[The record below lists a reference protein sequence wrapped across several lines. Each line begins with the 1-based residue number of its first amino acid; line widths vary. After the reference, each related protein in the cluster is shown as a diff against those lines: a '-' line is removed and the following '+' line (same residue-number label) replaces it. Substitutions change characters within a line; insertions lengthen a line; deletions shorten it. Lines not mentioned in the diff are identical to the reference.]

1 MGNFVFAIMVSI
13 FALRPL
19 GSTFVYLD
27 LNQSSN
33 LRIELVNDNLP
44 RSFVFH
50 FVRLS
55 VPSDFQFMQCVRGMC
70 YPLDSVQVS
79 VPAGVTDTIQLDFY
93 AGSEASP
100 LNAIYKVYDANR
112 PQDRD
117 SIFITGQVPV
127 KDFPRK
133 VYYKS
138 GKLYG
143 AAIKKVEVYDVKGA
157 LLFTRDFG
165 SVGFVTLKLEKG
177 VYFLK
182 VYTVY
187 GIENLKI
194 VEVE

>member
-1 MGNFVFAIMVSI
+1 
-13 FALRPL
+13 
-19 GSTFVYLD
+19 
-27 LNQSSN
+27 
-33 LRIELVNDNLP
+33 
-44 RSFVFH
+44 
-50 FVRLS
+50 
-55 VPSDFQFMQCVRGMC
+55 MC
-70 YPLDSVQVS
+70 YPLDSVRVS

-93 AGSEASP
+93 AGSEAGP
-100 LNAIYKVYDANR
+100 LNAIYKVYDDNR

-127 KDFPRK
+127 KDFASK

-143 AAIKKVEVYDVKGA
+143 TAIKKVEVYDVKGA